1 MHLQALYPDSRSV
14 LVPVIISHNQS
25 DSHELSK
32 IISRPECDSVRR
44 DSSRDIVSHH
54 YNGSVSKVIQSISQ
68 NVMRNN

>member
-14 LVPVIISHNQS
+14 LVPVIIIHNQS

-32 IISRPECDSVRR
+32 TISRLKCVSVRR

-54 YNGSVSKVIQSISQ
+54 YSGSVSKVIQSISQ

>member
-32 IISRPECDSVRR
+32 TISRLECDSVRR